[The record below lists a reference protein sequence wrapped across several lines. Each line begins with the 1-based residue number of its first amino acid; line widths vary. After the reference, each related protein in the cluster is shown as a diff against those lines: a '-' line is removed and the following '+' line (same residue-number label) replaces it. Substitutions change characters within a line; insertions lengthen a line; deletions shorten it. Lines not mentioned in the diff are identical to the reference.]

1 MKKHLFLTHPCLLE
15 HGINSH
21 PENAGRL
28 KAIIE
33 ALKEVT
39 FFERKATV
47 EELARVHDRAYISH
61 VLSVEGKSGYLDP
74 ETPMI
79 AGSVHAA
86 LVSAG
91 LGLELVEQLIDG
103 KIQNGFALVRPPGHH
118 AIHAT
123 SMGFCVFNNIATAA
137 QMALAR
143 GVKRIAIIDWD
154 VHHGN
159 GTQEA
164 FYDDPR
170 VLFIDLHQD
179 NLFPRNSGLLEET
192 GSGRGAGYTVNLPM
206 PDSCRDDD
214 YLYVF
219 EKIIKPIVREYA
231 PELILVS
238 AGFDAHESDPLGSMM
253 LTTQGFGRLTHE
265 VKKLA
270 AELCSSKLAL
280 FLEGGYHAPS
290 LAQNVL
296 ECARV
301 LAHDTSSPPT
311 PGEPYSYGIQ
321 PYIEKLYDAHVTRSC
336 RRPA

>member
-1 MKKHLFLTHPCLLE
+1 MKNSLFLTHPCLLE
-15 HGINSH
+15 HGIDSH

-28 KAIIE
+28 KAIMAAVGDI
-33 ALKEVT
+33 KY
-39 FFERKATV
+39 FERKATV
-47 EELARVHDRAYISH
+47 EELARVHDRAYITH

-74 ETPMI
+74 ETPMTS
-79 AGSVHAA
+79 GSVHAA

-91 LGLELVEQLIDG
+91 LGLELVEQVLDG

-118 AIHAT
+118 AVHAT
-123 SMGFCVFNNIATAA
+123 SMGFCVFNNIAIAA
-137 QMALAR
+137 RHALAR
-143 GVKRIAIIDWD
+143 GVKRILIIDWD

-164 FYDDPR
+164 FYGDSR

-179 NLFPRNSGLLEET
+179 NLFPKNSGSIEET
-192 GSGRGAGYTVNLPM
+192 GSGDGLGYTVNLPL

-219 EKIIKPIVREYA
+219 EKIIKPVARSYA

-253 LTTQGFGRLTHE
+253 LTTEGYGRLSQE
-265 VKKLA
+265 VKQLA
-270 AELCSSKLAL
+270 HELCGSKLIL
-280 FLEGGYHAPS
+280 FLEGGYHVES
-290 LAQNVL
+290 LAQNVA

-301 LAHDTSSPPT
+301 LAGNAKRLLPPA
-311 PGEPYSYGIQ
+311 EPYSYGIQ
-321 PYIEKLYDAHVTRSC
+321 PYIEKLYDAHITHST